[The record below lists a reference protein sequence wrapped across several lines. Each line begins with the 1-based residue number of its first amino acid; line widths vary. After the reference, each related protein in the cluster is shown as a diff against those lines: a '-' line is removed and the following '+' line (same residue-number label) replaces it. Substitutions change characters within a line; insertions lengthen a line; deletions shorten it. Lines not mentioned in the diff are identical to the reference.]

1 LTTKKTVRVPN
12 VKEIRSVKELR
23 ERITLFSV
31 YSMELDFGGAVA
43 GPSLSQI
50 ANAQQNATSGEQNRK

>member
-1 LTTKKTVRVPN
+1 VPN

-31 YSMELDFGGAVA
+31 YSTELDFGGAVA